1 MDHNDGR
8 QPRSP
13 TNAEAADGSGVA
25 VLMQPWLHLSEQLS
39 PLIGDSGF
47 CALFGR
53 ALRLSGVRLDGLGS
67 GDGARPMSE
76 LLMSLTRTLNEIEP
90 GQASAANDVLLD
102 TFITLLGSLIGD
114 ALTKQLIH
122 VAMDGRGAQKHE
134 QEQK

>member
-8 QPRSP
+8 QSRPP
-13 TNAEAADGSGVA
+13 TNAEAADGSGIA
-25 VLMQPWLHLSEQLS
+25 MLMQPWLHLSEQLS
-39 PLIGDSGF
+39 PLVGESGF

-67 GDGARPMSE
+67 GDGSRSMSE
-76 LLMSLTRTLNEIEP
+76 LLMSLTRTLNEIGP
-90 GQASAANDVLLD
+90 GQASTANDALLG

-114 ALTKQLIH
+114 ALTKQLID
-122 VAMDGRGAQKHE
+122 VAMDGTGGQKNE